1 MLLACIIES
10 KSTIKT
16 AELIKSIF
24 KSKQQRINIFDKKI
38 DNLKEYVKKL
48 NKSNHEIYIIK
59 TGIEQLQTLQ
69 SQNLRFDI
77 LVFEDVDDEAKYNS
91 FTFFK
96 SILTLLKPHAYL
108 IINSDNFDFFNHF
121 DLKNYY
127 VVTYGFN
134 RHANLSTSSIGD
146 MFNNSNF
153 MCFLKKTIHSYNGV
167 TFEPQEYIINLGYWD
182 NKPYNIL
189 AAAVFAI
196 INGIDLNS
204 INSVGE
210 VPYP

>member
-10 KSTIKT
+10 KNTIKT
-16 AELIKSIF
+16 AELITSIF
-24 KSKQQRINIFDKKI
+24 KSKQRKISVFDPKI
-38 DNLKEYVKKL
+38 DDLKECFTKR
-48 NKSNHEIYIIK
+48 NKDNYEISIIK
-59 TGIEQLQTLQ
+59 TTLSGLKMLQ

-77 LVFEDVDDEAKYNS
+77 LVFEDVDDETKYNS
-91 FTFFK
+91 FVFFK
-96 SILTLLKPHAYL
+96 NILTLLKPHAYL
-108 IINSDNFDFFNHF
+108 VINSDNFDFFNHF
-121 DLKNYY
+121 ELKNYHLI
-127 VVTYGFN
+127 TYGFN

-153 MCFLKKTIHSYNGV
+153 MCFLKKTVHSYNGV
-167 TFEPQEYIINLGYWD
+167 TFEPQEYVLNLTYWD

-204 INSVGE
+204 IN
-210 VPYP
+210 